1 MRPNRDWGSMV
12 ERLGKLLVAGPR
24 SGPRA
29 LAAFTGRLAAG
40 WVFVAFGAGKF
51 TSHASEVRSFRDYGL
66 PAPDAFVYA
75 IGVIEVAGGVLLIVG
90 LATRVAALILAGDMV
105 GAIVLDGIIAGAALS
120 LTLAPALLGVMLFL
134 LWTGPGSHAI
144 DHRGATRSRAPVP

>member
-1 MRPNRDWGSMV
+1 MMQKLRR
-12 ERLGKLLVAGPR
+12 LLVAGPR
-24 SGPRA
+24 SGPPA
-29 LAAFTGRLAAG
+29 LAALIGRLAAG

-51 TSHASEVRSFRDYGL
+51 TSHASEVRSFTDYGL

-75 IGVIEVAGGVLLIVG
+75 IGVIEVVGGVLLIAG

-134 LWTGPGSHAI
+134 MWVGPGSHAF
-144 DHRGATRSRAPVP
+144 DHRADHLLAVPGRG